1 MSVSG
6 SGLDGSGIGLPV
18 GEAFPVVES
27 SALIA
32 WREAVQG
39 AQSVL
44 LEASR
49 LFESGS
55 EAAVLEGLHDLE
67 SQISGHLM
75 SPPAPHLPPPAGGGR
90 T

>member
-1 MSVSG
+1 MRRMSASG

-18 GEAFPVVES
+18 REALPVVES

-39 AQSVL
+39 ARSVL

-55 EAAVLEGLHDLE
+55 EDAVLDGLNDLE
-67 SQISGHLM
+67 SQIDGHLM
-75 SPPAPHLPPPAGGGR
+75 SGNLVLPPRRGGR
-90 T
+90 

>member
-1 MSVSG
+1 MSASG
-6 SGLDGSGIGLPV
+6 SGRYGSGTGLPV
-18 GEAFPVVES
+18 GQAVPIEEA

-39 AQSVL
+39 ARSVF

-55 EAAVLEGLHDLE
+55 ERAVLDGLHDLE
-67 SQISGHLM
+67 AQIDGRLRSPAPGSQAAAP
-75 SPPAPHLPPPAGGGR
+75 SPPAR
-90 T
+90 

>member
-18 GEAFPVVES
+18 REAFPVVES

-39 AQSVL
+39 ARSVL

-55 EAAVLEGLHDLE
+55 EAAVLDGLHNLE
-67 SQISGHLM
+67 SQINGQLISHTG
-75 SPPAPHLPPPAGGGR
+75 PPPTSPAGGGR
-90 T
+90 P

>member
-1 MSVSG
+1 MSASG
-6 SGLDGSGIGLPV
+6 FGLDGSGIGLPV

-39 AQSVL
+39 ARSVL

-55 EAAVLEGLHDLE
+55 EAAVLDGLHDLE
-67 SQISGHLM
+67 SQIDSHLTR
-75 SPPAPHLPPPAGGGR
+75 PLAPHPPPEDLNS
-90 T
+90 